1 MILEPEEQAA
11 VAAGDFAAAVR
22 RHVRYGRGKRFAEA
36 TPADLLDA
44 VSLACREWLVDRMLA
59 SEQRARDR
67 DEKRVY
73 YLSLEFLIGRSL
85 EASLHNLRALDE
97 VRRALAPLGID
108 LDRLFER
115 EPDAGLG
122 NGGLGRLAAC
132 YLDSL
137 ATQDLP
143 GYGYGINYEHGLF
156 RQVIEGGEQHERPDS
171 WQRLGS
177 PWLIPRVDHP
187 VAVPVYGRAGRRPRD
202 GGAGAWVDYGVIIG
216 VPHDMPVAGFGGRT
230 VNWLRLYTATTAD
243 QFDVGLFNRGD
254 YLRAFERKLST
265 ESISKI
271 LYPSGSHEAGRELR
285 LLQEYFF
292 VACAVRDILRLYLET
307 HADLAGLPDKVAIQ
321 LNDTHPALAVAELV
335 RTLVDE
341 HAVPFERAFELTRA
355 TLAFTNHTLLPE
367 ALETWPRPLLARVV
381 PRHLQIIEEI
391 NFRFLSEV
399 HARWPGDVDRL
410 RRTSIVEEGQIRMA
424 HLAIVGSHKTNGV
437 SRLHSEL
444 VRTRLVPDMAQLWP
458 ERFESVTNGVTPRR
472 WLLQANPRLAELV
485 TRRIGP
491 GWIRDLEALRGIEPA
506 LEEEGFRAEL
516 RAIKRANKQ
525 RLAERVRAETGIAL
539 DPGALFDVQVK
550 RMHLYKRQTL
560 AALHAIHLYLRVVE
574 DGDLLEHPRACL
586 FAGKAAPEY
595 FLAKLV
601 IRLLCSISRAVES
614 DPRAREQLRVVFVPD
629 YRVSLA
635 EVMIPGADLS
645 EQISTAGFEASG
657 TGNMKLALSG
667 ALTIGTLDGANIEIR
682 DAVGEENFYLFGLRA
697 EQVEAL
703 RASAGYDPTRT
714 VAGSP
719 ALARVIDAL
728 RGGRIA
734 SDGAELFAPL
744 LRHFF
749 EERDPYFVLA
759 DFDAYR
765 AAQERA
771 ARDYRDAD
779 AWSRRAGQNVARMG
793 WFSSDRA
800 VREYAARIWGLAPPS
815 AGASVDPERGRG
827 RSGSPPKGADGEL

>member
-1 MILEPEEQAA
+1 MILGPEERAA
-11 VAAGDFAAAVR
+11 LAAGDFAESVR
-22 RHVRYGRGKRFAEA
+22 RHIRYGRGKRFEDA
-36 TPADLLDA
+36 TPADLLGA
-44 VSLACREWLVDRMLA
+44 VSLACREWLVDRLLET
-59 SEQRARDR
+59 EQRVRDR
-67 DEKRVY
+67 DEKRIY

-85 EASLHNLRALDE
+85 EASLHNLGALDD
-97 VRRALAPLGID
+97 VRGALARFAID
-108 LDRLFER
+108 LDELLER

-132 YLDSL
+132 YLESL
-137 ATQDLP
+137 ATQGLP
-143 GYGYGINYEHGLF
+143 GFGYGINYEHGLF
-156 RQVIEGGEQHERPDS
+156 RQVIEGGEQRELPDS
-171 WQRLGS
+171 WRMLGS
-177 PWLIPRVDHP
+177 PWLIPHAEKP
-187 VAVPVYGRAGRRPRD
+187 VAVPVYGRAGRRPR
-202 GGAGAWVDYGVIIG
+202 GGGEGAWVDYGVILG
-216 VPHDMPVAGFGGRT
+216 VPHDMPVAGYGGRT
-230 VNWLRLYTATTAD
+230 VNWLRLYSATTAD

-265 ESISKI
+265 ENISKI
-271 LYPSGSHEAGRELR
+271 LYPSSSHEAGRELR

-292 VACAVRDILRLYLET
+292 VACAVRDILRRYFET
-307 HADLAGLPDKVAIQ
+307 SSDLAGLPDKVAIQ

-335 RTLVDE
+335 RTFVDE
-341 HAVPFERAFELTRA
+341 HELPFEQAFEITRA

-381 PRHLQIIEEI
+381 PRHLQLIEEI

-399 HARWPGDVDRL
+399 HSRWPGDVDRL
-410 RRTSIVEEGQIRMA
+410 RSTSIIDESQPKQIRMA
-424 HLAIVGSHKTNGV
+424 HLAIVGSHRTNGV

-444 VRTRLVPDMAQLWP
+444 VRTRLVPEMAELWP
-458 ERFESVTNGVTPRR
+458 ERFDSVTNGVTPRR
-472 WLLQANPRLAELV
+472 WLLQANPGLSELV

-491 GWIRDLEALRGIEPA
+491 GWIRDLEALRALEPA
-506 LEEEGFRAEL
+506 LDEEGFRVEL
-516 RAIKRANKQ
+516 RAIKRANKE
-525 RLAERVRAETGIAL
+525 RLARRVVLETGIAL
-539 DPGALFDVQVK
+539 DPDALFDIQVK

-560 AALHAIHLYLRVVE
+560 AALHAIHLFLRVVE
-574 DGDLLEHPRACL
+574 DGQELEHSRACL

-601 IRLLCSISRAVES
+601 IRLLCAISQAVES
-614 DPRAREQLRVVFVPD
+614 EPRAREQMRVVFVPD

-682 DAVGEENFYLFGLRA
+682 EAVGEENFYLFGLRA
-697 EQVEAL
+697 EEVASHRAKGSYAPERAMEA
-703 RASAGYDPTRT
+703 
-714 VAGSP
+714 SP
-719 ALARVIDAL
+719 ALARVIGAL
-728 RGGRIA
+728 RDGRIA
-734 SDGAELFAPL
+734 ADGAELFAPL

-749 EERDPYFVLA
+749 EDGDPYFVLA
-759 DFDAYR
+759 DFDAYC

-779 AWSRRAGQNVARMG
+779 AWSRRAGQSVSRMG

-800 VREYAARIWGLAPPS
+800 VREYASRIWELAPPT
-815 AGASVDPERGRG
+815 A
-827 RSGSPPKGADGEL
+827 